1 MRARL
6 ALLVAGVV
14 LVVPAPALAGRLIV
28 TGHDADRRCVQLGQQ
43 CSFLKA
49 ALKYVR
55 ETAPAASKPILVLD
69 RGPKQL
75 AASIRKAW
83 GGSSYAEVAATAPP
97 MRIVDPRSSAFARLA
112 ISTKRFSAVAI
123 ASDASCGGCDLEAA
137 DAAAIAKRTRVLQ
150 KFMNAGGGIYAGAGG
165 VNATAYYSFMPIP
178 APGPPSDGPFEL
190 TPYGKRI
197 GFKLADVTCCAVA
210 NTFTEPDVG
219 ALATAAQT
227 STKVSDTLI
236 SDGVVRNGRLVATT
250 TIPAETGDSFIVQ
263 PVSGTVLGHPPDD
276 PNFRRI
282 TGAANLVMGWT
293 LNVTQGRARLTT
305 EGTRRTPQSVDAF
318 EGFFTI
324 LQGQSSP
331 VTDLVLRSGDFD
343 QVCGSGGVD
352 IARASAS
359 TQSVRHLW
367 ASGKGK
373 FRTTGRFA
381 SASIRGTE
389 WLTEDRCD
397 GTQITVK
404 TGAVSVFDK
413 TLNKSVVVTPANSPY
428 LAKAP

>member
-1 MRARL
+1 MRAWL
-6 ALLVAGVV
+6 ALLAAGVI
-14 LVVPAPALAGRLIV
+14 LVVPSSAMAGRLIV
-28 TGHDADRRCVQLGQQ
+28 TGHDADRRCVQLGQE
-43 CSFLKA
+43 CGFLKA
-49 ALKYVR
+49 AIKYVR
-55 ETAPAASKPILVLD
+55 ETAPVASKPILVLD

-83 GGSSYAEVAATAPP
+83 GGTSYAQVAAAAPP
-97 MRIVDPRSSAFARLA
+97 LRIVEPRSSAFAKLA
-112 ISTKRFSAVAI
+112 ITTKRFSAVAI
-123 ASDASCGGCDLEAA
+123 ASDASCGGCDLDAP

-150 KFMNAGGGIYAGAGG
+150 KFLNAGGGIYAGAGG
-165 VNATAYYSFMPIP
+165 ANAAAYYSFMPIP
-178 APGPPSDGPFEL
+178 AAGPASDGPFEL
-190 TPYGKRI
+190 TPYGRRI
-197 GFKLADVTCCAVA
+197 GFKLADVTCCGVA
-210 NTFTEPDVG
+210 NTFAEPDVG

-227 STKVSDTLI
+227 STKASDTLI
-236 SDGVVRNGRLVATT
+236 SDGVVRKGRLVATT
-250 TIPAETGDSFIVQ
+250 TIPAQTGQSFIVQ

-305 EGTRRTPQSVDAF
+305 EGSRQTPQSVDAF

-324 LQGQSSP
+324 LQAQSSP
-331 VTDLVLRSGDFD
+331 VTDLVLRSGDFN

-352 IARASAS
+352 VARASAS

-373 FRTTGRFA
+373 FRTKGRFA
-381 SASIRGTE
+381 SASVRGTE
-389 WLTEDRCD
+389 WLTDDRCD

-404 TGAVSVFDK
+404 TGAVSVFDQ
-413 TLNKSVVVTPANSPY
+413 TLNQTVVVTPANSPY